1 MQDVVGL
8 KGPYLI
14 CSRIFIFL
22 IPNHAEQLP
31 KINLGGEKT
40 DLRITAHF
48 VSLDEVYD
56 LVLLLFVMSRLHFF

>member
-14 CSRIFIFL
+14 CSHIFIFL

-31 KINLGGEKT
+31 KINLVGAGGGGGT
-40 DLRITAHF
+40 DLRITAY
-48 VSLDEVYD
+48 LT
-56 LVLLLFVMSRLHFF
+56 LFAAFTLCQSG